1 MEFDDGY
8 ERVRAQE
15 SESEAAAM
23 SHGGAEP
30 DEYEAQVQIGA
41 ALSLLGGSM
50 PRFLRAVAEV
60 VELRERWAADE
71 AARIAAGAA
80 PEEPF

>member
-1 MEFDDGY
+1 MEFDAY
-8 ERVRAQE
+8 ERARAQE
-15 SESEAAAM
+15 NESEAVHLDLDADRSA
-23 SHGGAEP
+23 
-30 DEYEAQVQIGA
+30 EYEAQVQIGA